1 MKPLIVL
8 LSTFAIALFVLKLT
22 KGAFEYALSG
32 RIAMAAMLLF
42 TAIGHFAFTKGMAAM
57 LPDFIPAKTEVVIL
71 TGVLEIFLSI
81 GLLLPNYRHTIAWV
95 LIIFLI
101 LILPANIKAAIEN
114 INYQTGES
122 NGEGLNYLWFRIP
135 LQVFFLLWTY
145 LTSIKN

>member
-1 MKPLIVL
+1 
-8 LSTFAIALFVLKLT
+8 
-22 KGAFEYALSG
+22 
-32 RIAMAAMLLF
+32 
-42 TAIGHFAFTKGMAAM
+42 MAAM
-57 LPDFIPAKTEVVIL
+57 LPDFIPAITEVVIL

>member
-57 LPDFIPAKTEVVIL
+57 LPDFIPAITEVVIL